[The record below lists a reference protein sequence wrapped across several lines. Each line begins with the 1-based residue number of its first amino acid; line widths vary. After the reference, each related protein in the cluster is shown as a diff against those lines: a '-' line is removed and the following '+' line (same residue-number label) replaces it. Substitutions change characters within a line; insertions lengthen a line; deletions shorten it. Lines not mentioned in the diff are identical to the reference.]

1 MCGMLAELWKRLP
14 RARRRQF
21 FILLALMLAASF
33 AEVISIGAILPFL
46 GVLTAPQKVISY
58 PPLQLFIHWLG
69 VVEARQ
75 LLLPLT
81 FVFCAAA
88 LVAGAI
94 RILLVYATTRYS
106 YAVGADISIDVYRR
120 TLFQPYPMHIARNSS
135 EVINAITGKTAMVI
149 GSVFV
154 PLMTLASAAIILSG
168 VILALVAVDP
178 MIALV
183 AGVLFGGIYLVIV
196 GVSKRKLREN
206 SECVA
211 RESTQVIKSLQ
222 EGLGGIRDVLID
234 GTQELYCQI
243 YRSADRPL
251 RQAQGN
257 TIFLSSS
264 PRYLIE
270 TLGLV
275 LVAGLAYSMS
285 QRPGGVATA
294 IPVLGALA
302 LGAQRL
308 LPVLQQGYSSYVIMR
323 GAEASLRDTLALMDQ
338 PLPDQV
344 AEPAKSPLP
353 FASTIELKQ
362 LGFRYAPQLP
372 WVLRGVDLEI
382 RRGSR
387 VGFIGTTGIGKST
400 LFDVIMGLL
409 PPTEGILAID
419 GVPVTPHNQRAWQA
433 HLAHVPQNVYLADT
447 SIAENIAFGVP
458 RESID
463 FDRVREAA
471 RGAQIAQ
478 TIESLPEQYRAAV
491 GERGARL
498 SGGQRQRIGIA
509 RALYKKADVIIL
521 DEATSALDH
530 ETELAV
536 MKSIH
541 ALSPD
546 ITLLIIAHRLSTLKD
561 CDTVVELGR
570 GGIRRTGPYEE
581 IVNKET
587 TT

>member
-1 MCGMLAELWKRLP
+1 MVRMLAELWKRLP
-14 RARRRQF
+14 RVRKRQF

-33 AEVISIGAILPFL
+33 AEVVSIGAILPFL

-58 PPLQLFIHWLG
+58 PPLQPLIHWLG
-69 VVEARQ
+69 VVEAQQ

-81 FVFCAAA
+81 LIFCAAA

-94 RILLVYATTRYS
+94 RILLVYATTKYS

-154 PLMTLASAAIILSG
+154 PLMTLASSVVILSG
-168 VILALVAVDP
+168 VVLALVAVDP
-178 MIALV
+178 MIVLL
-183 AGVLFGGIYLVIV
+183 AGGLFGGIYLVIV
-196 GVSKRKLREN
+196 RLSKRKLREN
-206 SECVA
+206 SECIA

-285 QRPGGVATA
+285 QRPEGVATA

-323 GAEASLRDTLALMDQ
+323 GAEASLGDTLALLDQ

-344 AEPAKSPLP
+344 AEPAKAPLP

-362 LGFRYAPQLP
+362 LGFRYGPQLP

-419 GVPVTPHNQRAWQA
+419 GVPVTLRNQRAWQA

-458 RESID
+458 RDLID

-478 TIESLPEQYRAAV
+478 TIEDLPEQYRTPV

-530 ETELAV
+530 ETERAV

-541 ALSPD
+541 ELSPD

-561 CDTVVELGR
+561 CDAIVELGR
-570 GGIRRTGPYEE
+570 GGIRRMGTYGN
-581 IVNKET
+581 IVAAELT
-587 TT
+587 T